1 MTLDPDTY
9 RSVLGRFATGV
20 TVLTARDADGNDHG
34 MTVSSFCSLSLSPPL
49 VALCVDRR
57 ADMHSL
63 LAPGLAVVVNILAA
77 QQELLSRRFAE
88 FEGTKRFD
96 GIGFSRSNRGPVVL
110 DDVLAWLECTLVR
123 EHDGGDH
130 QLHVAAVEH
139 AVARDVRP
147 LLHYRGGYAELE
159 R

>member
-1 MTLDPDTY
+1 
-9 RSVLGRFATGV
+9 
-20 TVLTARDADGNDHG
+20 
-34 MTVSSFCSLSLSPPL
+34 
-49 VALCVDRR
+49 
-57 ADMHSL
+57 MHPL
-63 LAPGLAVVVNILAA
+63 LAPGLPVVVNILAA

-96 GIGFSRSNRGPVVL
+96 GIGFSRSNRGPVIL
-110 DDVLAWLECTLVR
+110 DDVLAWLECTLLR

-130 QLHVAAVEH
+130 RLYVAAVEH